1 MLYVVVFAISGATGL
16 VKVLRILRVMRII
29 RVVKLVQF
37 LPRLTFDGSV
47 LPQTYDLVLNLIFPC
62 TAMIGFALLSH
73 VVVGESLKYRCVPT
87 DFNSSSS
94 VLSNVYYKDY
104 GVEYFYSQYNVMFC
118 GYKYVLHKT

>member
-1 MLYVVVFAISGATGL
+1 MLYVVFAISGATGL

-73 VVVGESLKYRCVPT
+73 VVVGESLKYRCVPM